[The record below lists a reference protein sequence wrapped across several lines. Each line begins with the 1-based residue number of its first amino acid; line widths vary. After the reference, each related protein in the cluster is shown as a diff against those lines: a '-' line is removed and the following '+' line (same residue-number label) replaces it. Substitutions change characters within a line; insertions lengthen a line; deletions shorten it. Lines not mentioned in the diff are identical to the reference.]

1 MNVPSNPNAIPDYA
15 ALPDLPLD
23 ADEHAELTDNIWSQL
38 VTGNGD
44 VEEFLDIYAED
55 YELTEE
61 QLTAAFF
68 ALRDAR
74 LRQQAEIG
82 DYHSRTQAAF
92 DELNANGV
100 IARADFTCCGTCAS
114 SEIGDERDDS
124 RYWRGFIYFHNQDTE
139 RLIEDGATY
148 IGYGAF
154 GPENLDQDAINRLSD
169 QAKRKLYFDDVARM
183 LDDIVF
189 PVLRRHGIEPEWDR
203 SLETR
208 VLLNNADWYAPIG
221 S

>member
-1 MNVPSNPNAIPDYA
+1 MSAPSDPNVIPDYA
-15 ALPDLPLD
+15 ALPDSQLGT
-23 ADEHAELTDNIWSQL
+23 DEHAELIHTIWSQL

-44 VEEFLDIYAED
+44 VEEFLEIYAED

-74 LRQQAEIG
+74 LRQQAEFG
-82 DYHSRTQAAF
+82 GYRSRTQAAF

-114 SEIGDERDDS
+114 AEIGDERDNS
-124 RYWRGFIYFHNQDTE
+124 RHWSGFIYFHNQDTE
-139 RLIEDGATY
+139 RLIEDGSTY

-154 GPENLDQDAINRLSD
+154 APEDFDEDAHNQLSG
-169 QAKRKLYFDDVARM
+169 QAKRDLYFDDVVRM
-183 LDDIVF
+183 LDEIVF
-189 PVLRRHGIEPEWDR
+189 PILRRHDIEPEWNR
-203 SLETR
+203 KLGTR
-208 VLLNNADWYAPIG
+208 ILLTNADWYAPING
-221 S
+221 